1 MLSGAFWSQWNHVL
15 SVCQT
20 RRWWSTPHKVSE
32 MMVMVMVIEMN
43 KVSEMMVMEMVK
55 NPRLPHFPLHILL
68 SEGLEFQTHS
78 NPVLTMQS
86 DNAIMY
92 IM

>member
-20 RRWWSTPHKVSE
+20 RRWWSTPH
-32 MMVMVMVIEMN
+32 